1 MSLNSLNALSPLDG
15 RYAHKVAALR
25 PIFSESGLFRFRVF
39 VEIRWLQWLAADPAF
54 LELAP
59 FSTETQQQLEAI
71 ITGFDEAAVQ
81 KIKQFEAVTNHDIK
95 ATEYYLKEVLVT
107 IPELKDKIEWIH
119 FACTSEDINN
129 LAYALMLKEARKKVL
144 LPSMQQLVEQLTV
157 LAHRYAEQVMLARTH
172 GQPAVPTTVG
182 KEFANFVHRLTR
194 QKKQFAEVELL
205 GKCNGAVGNYN
216 AHRVAYPQIYWPE
229 FTHKF
234 ILSLGL
240 TPNPYTTQIEPHD
253 TIAEYSDALKRFNAV
268 LIDLTADM
276 WRYIALDYFK
286 QQVNE
291 QETGSS
297 TMPHKI
303 NPIDFENA
311 EGNLHLANSLLACF
325 SRTLT
330 QSRWQRDLRD
340 STILRNLGVALAH
353 SLIAYQSLEAGLKK
367 IAVHEQRL
375 KEDLNQHWE
384 ILSEAIQT
392 LLRKEGVPLPYERLK
407 ALSRGKTW
415 NQATLL
421 ALAEQ
426 LDVSETIKKQIC
438 QLTPENYLGYAIE
451 LAKNS

>member
-1 MSLNSLNALSPLDG
+1 M
-15 RYAHKVAALR
+15 
-25 PIFSESGLFRFRVF
+25 
-39 VEIRWLQWLAADPAF
+39 
-54 LELAP
+54 
-59 FSTETQQQLEAI
+59 
-71 ITGFDEAAVQ
+71 
-81 KIKQFEAVTNHDIK
+81 
-95 ATEYYLKEVLVT
+95 
-107 IPELKDKIEWIH
+107 
-119 FACTSEDINN
+119 
-129 LAYALMLKEARKKVL
+129 
-144 LPSMQQLVEQLTV
+144 
-157 LAHRYAEQVMLARTH
+157 
-172 GQPAVPTTVG
+172 
-182 KEFANFVHRLTR
+182 
-194 QKKQFAEVELL
+194 
-205 GKCNGAVGNYN
+205 
-216 AHRVAYPQIYWPE
+216 
-229 FTHKF
+229 THKF

-268 LIDLTADM
+268 LIDLAADM

-415 NQATLL
+415 SQATLL